1 MSAVSA
7 SRQQRRLS
15 EKETLLDAILPE
27 PTHPRS
33 TIRAFSVGVV
43 AIFVLLVLWSAATD
57 PDPAGSKS
65 MDALEAGLEKAS
77 HLGTWVFPNKQL
89 PQPSTSTSNDD
100 GLQTSETDEEL
111 EEDDDDDDTTA
122 DAQDVEDDG
131 VGLEQFRKYTWH
143 KDLEWDVDGPGRLII
158 VGDVHGMVDTVK

>member
-1 MSAVSA
+1 MYPSS
-7 SRQQRRLS
+7 SSEQQRRLS

-43 AIFVLLVLWSAATD
+43 AIFVLLVLWSAVTD
-57 PDPAGSKS
+57 PDPAGTKD

-77 HLGTWVFPNKQL
+77 HLGSWVFPNKQ
-89 PQPSTSTSNDD
+89 QPSASNSNYENEAMEDEVEKDD
-100 GLQTSETDEEL
+100 EDEDEDTAIDAEDV
-111 EEDDDDDDTTA
+111 EEDD
-122 DAQDVEDDG
+122 

-143 KDLEWDVDGPGRLII
+143 KDLEWDADGSGRLII
-158 VGDVHGMVDTVK
+158 VGDVHGMVDAVK